1 MALIPIVKK
10 SNRIYLANLTEKIDC
25 KEEEETRV
33 FSAED
38 FLINFDTLIH
48 LNTIT

>member
-1 MALIPIVKK
+1 LETNNKM
-10 SNRIYLANLTEKIDC
+10 ANLTEKIDC

-38 FLINFDTLIH
+38 FFN
-48 LNTIT
+48 